1 MDLDLDD
8 MFHLQSP
15 FCTLLD
21 IGDIDA
27 EHGIDSMMDQIELPE
42 IQEDG
47 LGILMPGDRVG
58 DADVVASS
66 TALSSSRTFTGSAE
80 EPVSSSLRPCDLHAP
95 AVDSSNFLAPMQG
108 SGADCAADYRLDSGG
123 SSQSCTAQ
131 TKSLTAS
138 QGSLEGATVTPPA
151 AKPKR
156 TRATKVNLKKSAPKA
171 KKARQTVAKQ
181 SKESRLATQA
191 EHIMRERQ
199 RRDDMAAKYMI
210 LESLL
215 PAAPKRERAVLVET
229 AVSFVKDLQQ
239 KRIELLKRR
248 AHLKLMAPSQS
259 PRQVQSKQTM
269 PLHDSSGVVT
279 ASCKKQHPG
288 EFCGTDSPMSSPI
301 MAQQELIRSSS
312 TTTIPATM
320 STVLVEDLSRG
331 SVQHLL
337 QVHVHF
343 SEKEIV
349 IEMVCHR
356 PRQNFQS
363 LLIQAVE
370 SFGLDITQ
378 CSINRV
384 PHGFVQCS
392 ITCTKSQGPNSS
404 LTSSETQTSATL
416 IGALRKIRQGSA
428 RNERRDLQG
437 GHKKR
442 ATMN

>member
-1 MDLDLDD
+1 MDLELEDI
-8 MFHLQSP
+8 FQWQTP
-15 FCTLLD
+15 FCTLLGD

-27 EHGIDSMMDQIELPE
+27 EHGIDSMLDQIELPE

-47 LGILMPGDRVG
+47 LGMMPGDGVG

-80 EPVSSSLRPCDLHAP
+80 EPVSSPLWPCDLHAP

-108 SGADCAADYRLDSGG
+108 SGAESAADYRLDSGG

-131 TKSLTAS
+131 TNSLTAS
-138 QGSLEGATVTPPA
+138 QGSHKGAPVTPPA

-156 TRATKVNLKKSAPKA
+156 TRATKVNSKKSAPKA
-171 KKARQTVAKQ
+171 KKARQTVAEQ

-199 RRDDMAAKYMI
+199 RRDDMAAKYTI

-215 PAAPKRERAVLVET
+215 PAAPKRERAVVVET
-229 AVSFVKDLQQ
+229 AISFVKDLQQ

-259 PRQVQSKQTM
+259 PRQVQSKQTT

-279 ASCKKQHPG
+279 ASCKKLHPG

-301 MAQQELIRSSS
+301 MAQRELITSSP

-320 STVLVEDLSRG
+320 STVVEDLSSG

-363 LLIQAVE
+363 FLLQAVE
-370 SFGLDITQ
+370 SFGLDITR

-404 LTSSETQTSATL
+404 LTSSEIQTSATL
-416 IGALRKIRQGSA
+416 IGALRKIRQDSA
-428 RNERRDLQG
+428 RNERRDLR
-437 GHKKR
+437 GH
-442 ATMN
+442 